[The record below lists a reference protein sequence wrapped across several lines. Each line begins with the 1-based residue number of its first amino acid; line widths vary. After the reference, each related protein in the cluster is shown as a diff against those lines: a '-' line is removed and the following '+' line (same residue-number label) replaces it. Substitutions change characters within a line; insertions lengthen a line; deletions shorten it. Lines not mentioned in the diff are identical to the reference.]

1 MTEST
6 TTAVISLLHE
16 PAGARSSAMRLF
28 RERPVLAWTLERLSR
43 AQRVEQMVLICWEDQ
58 QADVNAIAGEAGA
71 CVLVK
76 SPRTRIASVEQVSA
90 AQRWSDGWRGGLLGT
105 CHFDRGFHAAYVM
118 EALKNLYA
126 EDALA
131 AGNLVLLIDPASA
144 LVDAN
149 LVDAMVAHADG
160 HSHREF
166 FFTQAAPGL
175 AGVLFRAPLLERL
188 AKGNSFPGRVLSY
201 SPDLPGL
208 DPVTNDMCVAV
219 PPAIAR
225 TMHRFALDSDRQIQ
239 RITEA
244 AADLNGHLIASDA
257 QKLVA
262 ILDAYPQ
269 RDAHPREVVLELTTQ
284 RAARPIFA
292 PATHLHLGRGEMKM
306 DAIARVIEE
315 VRGVDDLRLTLGGA
329 GDPLLHSRFA
339 DVLKM
344 ISEAGI
350 AALHVETDLL
360 EIPPLAFEAISE
372 SSIDILSIHL
382 PAATA
387 ATYQRVMGID
397 GLAKVIDNLK
407 RLLAK
412 KRALPL
418 VVPTFMKCREN
429 LAEMEAWYDHWI
441 RVLGAAVICG
451 PTDFAGQIPDCGVA
465 DMSPPRRRPCARLV
479 SRMTILSNACV
490 ASCEQD
496 VLGKQAMGCAK
507 RDGVTAIWQGCIGE
521 LRKDHEANRL
531 AGRPLCGSCKEWH
544 RP

>member
-1 MTEST
+1 MNESG

-16 PAGARSSAMRLF
+16 PAGARSSAMRIF
-28 RERPVLAWTLERLSR
+28 RDRPVLAWTLERLSR
-43 AQRVEQMVLICWEDQ
+43 SKRVEQMVVICWDDQ
-58 QADVNAIAGEAGA
+58 QTEVNAIAGEAGA

-105 CHFDRGFHAAYVM
+105 CHFDRGFHAAYVI
-118 EALKNLYA
+118 EALKNLYPD
-126 EDALA
+126 DALDA
-131 AGNLVLLIDPASA
+131 AHLVLLIDPASA
-144 LVDAN
+144 LVDAD
-149 LVDAMVAHADG
+149 LIDAMVAHADG
-160 HSHREF
+160 HGHREF
-166 FFTQAAPGL
+166 FFTQAAAGL

-208 DPVTNDMCVAV
+208 DPVTNDMCIAV

-225 TMHRFALDSDRQIQ
+225 TLHRFTLDSDRQVR

-269 RDAHPREVVLELTTQ
+269 RDPHPREVVLELTAQ

-292 PATHLHLGRGEMKM
+292 AGTHLELGRGEMDM
-306 DAIARVIEE
+306 LAIARVIEE
-315 VRGVDDLRLTLGGA
+315 LRGVDDLRLTLGGA

-339 DVLKM
+339 DILKL

-360 EIPPLAFEAISE
+360 QVSPQAIDAIGE
-372 SSIDILSIHL
+372 SSVDILSVHL
-382 PAATA
+382 PASTA
-387 ATYQRVMGID
+387 ATYQRVMGVD
-397 GLAKVIDNLK
+397 GLAKVIENLK

-418 VVPTFMKCREN
+418 VVPTFVKCREN

-441 RVLGAAVICG
+441 RVLGTAVIAG

-465 DMSPPRRRPCARLV
+465 DMSPPRRRACARLR
-479 SRMTILSNACV
+479 SRMTILSDGRV

-496 VLGKQAMGCAK
+496 VMGKQAMGCASS
-507 RDGVTAIWQGCIGE
+507 DGVNAIWQGRIGE
-521 LRKDHEANRL
+521 LQKDHEANRL
-531 AGRPLCGSCKEWH
+531 AGRPLCGSCREWH